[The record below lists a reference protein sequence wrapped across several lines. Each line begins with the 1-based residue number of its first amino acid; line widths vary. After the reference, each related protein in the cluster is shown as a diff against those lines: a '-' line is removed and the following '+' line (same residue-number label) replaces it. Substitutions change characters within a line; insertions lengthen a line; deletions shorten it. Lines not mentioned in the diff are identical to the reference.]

1 SPGRARNHQS
11 NAFSTTCRS
20 ADDTSYREKQPPLRI
35 LASDCIYNGTKER
48 VTAPGTSTMHDNS
61 AEVSKEAEREELE
74 TVAEALGRSSRLA
87 NLLHYIGEKY
97 FRGESSQLNEYN
109 IATEVFAR
117 SKTTFDAGKDAIAR
131 VEVHRLRKRL
141 QEFYEG
147 AGRGRPIQLSIP
159 SGTYVP
165 VFSRRAAAVPSLKAP
180 DLPGKPGH
188 RTAGLTAPQAVQPT
202 QAAHNQSAPANVGT
216 HALSRLAS
224 PIWLYSLLAAALILS
239 ALGAYRFFRPR
250 AASTVATIAAPRN
263 TSATALQIAAPAP
276 ASMPLRLLAGYSGM
290 PKTDSAGAVWEA
302 DRYVH
307 GGGSWRCPEGPIA
320 RTSDRLL
327 FRQWRIGDFVY
338 EIPLRPGVYEV
349 HLYFVVSDPSGEKP
363 SNFSVDINGVP
374 VLQRFDVNSDALGD
388 NIADE
393 RVFRDVSPDKDGIL
407 HLRFASGSGTPKL
420 NALEVLPGIPHKL
433 LLIRLTVQSTSFT
446 DHNGQVWH
454 CENYY
459 ENGLALSRQQEIT
472 GSPDP
477 DLFSAERFGHFTYA
491 IPIDTRDRYTLVL
504 HFAEFYFGPRLP
516 GGGGAGS
523 RVFRVMCNGETLLD
537 NFDIYK
543 EAGSLH
549 ALTKTFYRLKAS
561 AQGKLN
567 LTFEPIANYAT
578 VSGIEVLD
586 ESQ

>member
-1 SPGRARNHQS
+1 MQ
-11 NAFSTTCRS
+11 
-20 ADDTSYREKQPPLRI
+20 
-35 LASDCIYNGTKER
+35 
-48 VTAPGTSTMHDNS
+48 DNS

-180 DLPGKPGH
+180 DLPGKPGD

-202 QAAHNQSAPANVGT
+202 QAAHNQSGPANVGT

-276 ASMPLRLLAGYSGM
+276 ASLPLRLLAGYSGM
-290 PKTDSAGAVWEA
+290 SKTDSAGAVWEA

-349 HLYFVVSDPSGEKP
+349 HLYFVASDPSGEKP

-393 RVFRDVSPDKDGIL
+393 RVFRDVSPAKDGIL

-433 LLIRLTVQSTSFT
+433 LPIRLTVQSTSFT
-446 DHNGQVWH
+446 DHNGQLWH
-454 CENYY
+454 CDNYY

-477 DLFSAERFGHFTYA
+477 DLFSAERYGHFTYA
-491 IPIDTRDRYTLVL
+491 IPVDTRDRYTLVL
-504 HFAEFYFGPRLP
+504 HFAEFYFGPQLP

-523 RVFRVMCNGETLLD
+523 RVFRVMCNGKILLD

-561 AQGKLN
+561 PQGKLN
-567 LTFEPIANYAT
+567 LIFEPIANYAT